1 MPTSKLAPA
10 LPGWLMERPLLAI
23 QLSKHP
29 TSGPALALREY
40 RERRYYYCQRI
51 ASSGILTHF
60 LRQISTKAYALEER
74 WFAVAC
80 RMVFVVVVDLVGLV
94 APTVDVIER
103 AFGFD
108 RDFGKFLGP
117 NPKQV
122 ATGGLDEHIRPNILL
137 AAPRTAI
144 GISDDPDAPL
154 LLKLAAAQLFVE
166 VLCDYSLLGTQRC
179 SLASIAATFIKILL
193 KGERTED
200 QQRLG

>member
-1 MPTSKLAPA
+1 MPTSKLAPV

-29 TSGPALALREY
+29 TSGPVLAQREY
-40 RERRYYYCQRI
+40 RERQRI

-60 LRQISTKAYALEER
+60 LQQIPTKAYALEER
-74 WFAVAC
+74 WFTVAC
-80 RMVFVVVVDLVGLV
+80 RMAGGLV
-94 APTVDVIER
+94 APTADVIEG

-122 ATGGLDEHIRPNILL
+122 AAVGLDEHIHPAILL

-144 GISDDPDAPL
+144 GS
-154 LLKLAAAQLFVE
+154 
-166 VLCDYSLLGTQRC
+166 
-179 SLASIAATFIKILL
+179 
-193 KGERTED
+193 
-200 QQRLG
+200 